1 MTLNEELKQ
10 HLLLQMKNK
19 DNDLLLLRDCLID
32 FKNRGM
38 DEERMYVSL
47 EELRA
52 GSDEETE
59 DLLLE
64 LMDFVRGFCNPELSV
79 F

>member
-19 DNDLLLLRDCLID
+19 DNDLLLLRECLID

-38 DEERMYVSL
+38 DEESMYVSL
-47 EELRA
+47 EELRV

-64 LMDFVRGFCNPELSV
+64 LMDFVRGFCNPELCV

>member
-1 MTLNEELKQ
+1 
-10 HLLLQMKNK
+10 MKNK

-32 FKNRGM
+32 FKNHGM
-38 DEERMYVSL
+38 DEESMYVSL
-47 EELRA
+47 EELRV
-52 GSDEETE
+52 GSNEETE

-64 LMDFVRGFCNPELSV
+64 LMDFVRGFCNPELCV

>member
-1 MTLNEELKQ
+1 MTLSEELKQ

-38 DEERMYVSL
+38 DEESMYVSL
-47 EELRA
+47 EELRV

-64 LMDFVRGFCNPELSV
+64 LMDFVRGFCNPELCV

>member
-19 DNDLLLLRDCLID
+19 DNDLLVLRECLID

-38 DEERMYVSL
+38 DEESMYVSL

-64 LMDFVRGFCNPELSV
+64 LMDFVKGFCNPELCV

>member
-19 DNDLLLLRDCLID
+19 DNDLLLLRECLID

-38 DEERMYVSL
+38 DEESMYVSL
-47 EELRA
+47 EELRV

-59 DLLLE
+59 DVLLE
-64 LMDFVRGFCNPELSV
+64 LMDFVRGFCNPELCV

>member
-38 DEERMYVSL
+38 DEESMYVSL

-59 DLLLE
+59 ELLLE
-64 LMDFVRGFCNPELSV
+64 LMDFVRGFCNPELRV

>member
-19 DNDLLLLRDCLID
+19 DNDLLVLRECLID

-59 DLLLE
+59 DVLLE
-64 LMDFVRGFCNPELSV
+64 LMDFVRGFCNPELCV